1 MSLSVQALVD
11 LFSKCNTVDNVTAAL
26 ESPVGKEWLVK
37 PLSKDTPENALTYM
51 INGYFDS
58 SWKGTPSHK
67 EFTAAAL
74 AALEKAV
81 PDAEERVALLTS
93 ANIRGQTAIHKALAF
108 GGYRGTYEP
117 VLDALYKWAGDE
129 KAGAIMKDI
138 LTQPLGQIDSDI
150 SYALQNVRMMRPQQ
164 NPEFHKVNALTTD
177 SYHPVTA
184 AGLRAAVDEIRPI
197 IREWLAQEKP
207 ESDYSKQRKAK
218 MQVFVDDPDPV
229 TERGTLLTTCF
240 PGKAFAALLDILQKS
255 DPLPPQGQAERIFGL
270 LSKQGPNGNTP
281 MHIQWQA
288 SDLLGTPSAAGQ
300 FTDRLSPLLATF
312 DRMLGT
318 DVAVSLANRLLLQV
332 NAKGELPMDIFQ
344 YPKLPV
350 RDFALDKFL
359 QTLRKEM
366 GSKEKFTV
374 YMTEVVAAILPA
386 DYKVSMASFEPP
398 EVNPATGHPKPKRG
412 AKLDF

>member
-1 MSLSVQALVD
+1 
-11 LFSKCNTVDNVTAAL
+11 
-26 ESPVGKEWLVK
+26 
-37 PLSKDTPENALTYM
+37 M
-51 INGYFDS
+51 IDGYFSDT
-58 SWKGTPSHK
+58 WKGAPHK

-108 GGYRGTYEP
+108 GGYHGTFEP
-117 VLDALYKWAGDE
+117 VFDALYKWAGDE
-129 KAGAIMKDI
+129 KAGAILKDI
-138 LTQPLGQIDSDI
+138 LTQPLGQIDKDI
-150 SYALQNVRMMRPQQ
+150 SFALQDVRRMCP
-164 NPEFHKVNALTTD
+164 NKSPEFHKVDALTTD

-207 ESDYSKQRKAK
+207 DSDYSKQQKAK
-218 MQVFVDDPDPV
+218 MQAFADDPDPV
-229 TERGTLLTTCF
+229 TERGTLLTGCF

-255 DPLPPQGQAERIFGL
+255 DPLPPQGQADRIFGL
-270 LSKQGPNGNTP
+270 LSKQGPDGNTP
-281 MHIQWQA
+281 MHIEWQA
-288 SDLLGTPSAAGQ
+288 SDLLGTPKAAGH

-318 DVAVSLANRLLLQV
+318 EVAVGLANRLLLQE

-366 GSKEKFTV
+366 GSKEKFTT
-374 YMTEVVAAILPA
+374 YMTEVVAAVLPA
-386 DYKVSMASFEPP
+386 DYKVNMASFEPV
-398 EVNPATGHPKPKRG
+398 ELNPATGQPKPKRG